1 MTNKKALDKIA
12 NIVSAWEHGGRMS
25 GEAMNDVYL
34 VIRQLDEEREQK
46 KK

>member
-12 NIVSAWEHGGRMS
+12 NIVSSWEYGSRMS

-34 VIRQLDEEREQK
+34 VIRQLKEEREQK
-46 KK
+46 KN

>member
-1 MTNKKALDKIA
+1 MTNKKALEKIA

-34 VIRQLDEEREQK
+34 VIRKLDEEREQK